1 MKNSKH
7 LDKEKVKL
15 ENDLKGLKTQFE
27 TKKKADDK
35 SIKDLK
41 NNMNITQNI
50 WKVLLREILKQKVVE
65 LKSLK
70 KTKIDENGF
79 IKLINS
85 TISDLK
91 LKDPVNE
98 FVNKI
103 ELLDKILVM
112 KDEATVKFGL
122 ICTIG
127 NL

>member
-27 TKKKADDK
+27 TKKKKADDK

-112 KDEATVKFGL
+112 KDEATFVL
-122 ICTIG
+122 Y
-127 NL
+127 L